1 MDRTTFNACGRHFPR
16 AQWLGLALGA
26 ALWLTPAGLGD
37 LLGQAAWAGPPR
49 VRFDVSYVVS
59 CRDVTPPEFGVLNP
73 GERLVEAAFHIST
86 LLEGGSEEEL
96 SQLFFQIENPDK
108 TLRIV
113 DHLPRT
119 ELTSQYAGTIA
130 VEKRREGGASIGV
143 ATKPN
148 LEVVSLNASAEASTK
163 RGVNMRYELL
173 PPQEL
178 LAASGTLDRERG
190 VYFKLKPST
199 QTSLEGA
206 HQFVCLLRVPVQWRG
221 DVVHVH
227 CRAEGIRRGLWR
239 SLDSREVCGTGS
251 FLVTLYLEGDE
262 EARRAVG
269 HLVRCEERMRRLL
282 AEHRSSVVEA
292 MYASQVPGLAA
303 WRSAMDAQPP
313 GELMAWVLSSQRS
326 EGEVQ
331 RLPSPVVQT
340 LAELRRAAALVRQM
354 NGSLAHQQMVDADHP
369 RPR

>member
-1 MDRTTFNACGRHFPR
+1 MDRTTFHACAKRFALAR
-16 AQWLGLALGA
+16 WLGFTFAA
-26 ALWLTPAGLGD
+26 ALWLGPAAYAD
-37 LLGQAAWAGPPR
+37 LAGQAWAAPPR

-86 LLEGGSEEEL
+86 LLEGGSEAEL
-96 SQLFFQIENPDK
+96 AQLFFQIESPDK

-130 VEKRREGGASIGV
+130 VEKRRESGASIGV
-143 ATKPN
+143 AAKPN
-148 LEVVSLNASAEASTK
+148 LEVVSLSASAEATSK
-163 RGVNMRYELL
+163 RGMHMKYELL

-190 VYFKLKPST
+190 VYFKLKPSP

-206 HQFVCLLRVPVQWRG
+206 HEFVCLLRVPAHWRG
-221 DVVHVH
+221 DVIHVH

-239 SLDSREVCGTGS
+239 SLDSREVCGSGS

-269 HLVRCEERMRRLL
+269 HLVRCEERMRKLL
-282 AEHRSSVVEA
+282 AENRTAVAEA

-303 WRSAMDAQPP
+303 WRSAIDSQPP
-313 GELMAWVLSSQRS
+313 SELMAWVLSGQRS
-326 EGEVQ
+326 EEELQ
-331 RLPSPVVQT
+331 RLPTPVVQT
-340 LAELRRAAALVRQM
+340 VKELRRAAALVRQM
-354 NGSLAHQQMVDADHP
+354 NGSLAQRQMVDAEHA